1 VQPWDYLPGEV
12 MQSGRQKTGVLEDS
26 RFFLPAALHHVGMSN
41 SNKRQKSGRQR
52 KPVAAFLS
60 LPPGPVPAKPRFTG
74 FFQLARRLLCPSYEN
89 PVTRRF
95 PDMSISFDK
104 ALGIHEQAL
113 NFRAQRAEVLA
124 NNIANA
130 DTPNYKARDLDFSK
144 VLAEQSEKT
153 KGGGFALN
161 MTNSRHIEAQGL
173 GSGDESLLY
182 RTPMQPSIDQNT
194 VDAQLEQSNY
204 AQNSVNFQA
213 SFTLLNSKFKGL
225 ISALRGE

>member
-1 VQPWDYLPGEV
+1 
-12 MQSGRQKTGVLEDS
+12 
-26 RFFLPAALHHVGMSN
+26 
-41 SNKRQKSGRQR
+41 
-52 KPVAAFLS
+52 
-60 LPPGPVPAKPRFTG
+60 
-74 FFQLARRLLCPSYEN
+74 
-89 PVTRRF
+89 
-95 PDMSISFDK
+95 MSISFDK
-104 ALGIHEQAL
+104 ALGIHQQAL

-153 KGGGFALN
+153 KSGGGFALN

-173 GSGDESLLY
+173 DSGDESLLY

-204 AQNSVNFQA
+204 AENSVNFQA

>member
-1 VQPWDYLPGEV
+1 MGVSRIGTQLAKA
-12 MQSGRQKTGVLEDS
+12 QLRKTGHLKV
-26 RFFLPAALHHVGMSN
+26 
-41 SNKRQKSGRQR
+41 
-52 KPVAAFLS
+52 
-60 LPPGPVPAKPRFTG
+60 
-74 FFQLARRLLCPSYEN
+74 
-89 PVTRRF
+89 

-104 ALGIHEQAL
+104 ALGIHEKAL
-113 NFRAQRAEVLA
+113 GFRAQRAEVLA

-144 VLAEQSEKT
+144 VLEAQTEKT
-153 KGGGFALN
+153 KSGGHFALN
-161 MTNSRHIEAQGL
+161 MTNSRHIEAEGL
-173 GSGDESLLY
+173 GNGDESLLY

-204 AQNSVNFQA
+204 AENAVGFQA